1 MEEIPRSEAHGVML
15 VVSPIMSATPG
26 REQSEKQGR
35 LQSLLSRSTID
46 RAGEVRVDSLKLEA
60 LWSQGQILLMVKDRF
75 HSSDASLIFYD
86 SSSLSAL
93 RGFSGAGSQVDGS
106 ATGEKYFLGID
117 SATGIGYFAWHTD
130 EEIIDEENLRTLRQ
144 IGANL
149 SDKEAG
155 LAVHALGLANWHN
168 SHPFCA
174 RCGARTKVGLGG
186 AVRVCEV
193 DGSEHHPRTD
203 PAVIVLVKDE
213 DDRLL
218 LGRQGVWDEK
228 RFSNFAGFVE
238 PGESF
243 EQTVLREVWEESGLL
258 VHSLHYLGSQ
268 PWPFPASIMIAY
280 EAVTSDPSTARP
292 DGEEIVEI
300 KWFSR
305 TQMRDAIKAGELS
318 LPPRIS
324 VSRKMIE
331 YWYGEGAL
339 NDLVGLN
346 E

>member
-1 MEEIPRSEAHGVML
+1 ML
-15 VVSPIMSATPG
+15 VVSPIMSASRG
-26 REQSEKQGR
+26 GEQSEKQGR
-35 LQSLLSRSTID
+35 LHSLVLARSTID
-46 RAGEVRVDSLKLEA
+46 RAGELRVDDLKMEA
-60 LWSQGQILLMVKDRF
+60 LWREGKILLLIKDRF
-75 HSSDASLIFYD
+75 HSSDTALIFHD
-86 SSSLSAL
+86 PATI
-93 RGFSGAGSQVDGS
+93 SGAG
-106 ATGEKYFLGID
+106 ERYFLGIN
-117 SATGIGYFAWHTD
+117 SETGKGYFAWHTD
-130 EEIIDEENLRTLRQ
+130 EEIVGEENLRTLRQ

-149 SDKEAG
+149 SDEEAG
-155 LAVHALGLANWHN
+155 LAVHALGLANWHH

-174 RCGARTKVGLGG
+174 RCGAKTNIGLGG
-186 AVRVCEV
+186 AVRICEV

-203 PAVIVLVKDE
+203 PAVIVLVKDR

-218 LGRQGVWDEK
+218 LGRQGVWAEK

-243 EQTVLREVWEESGLL
+243 EQTVLREVLEESGLL
-258 VHSLHYLGSQ
+258 VHSVHYLGSQ

-300 KWFSR
+300 QWFSR
-305 TQMRDAIKAGELS
+305 IQMRDAIKNGELS

-339 NDLVGLN
+339 NDLVGPD